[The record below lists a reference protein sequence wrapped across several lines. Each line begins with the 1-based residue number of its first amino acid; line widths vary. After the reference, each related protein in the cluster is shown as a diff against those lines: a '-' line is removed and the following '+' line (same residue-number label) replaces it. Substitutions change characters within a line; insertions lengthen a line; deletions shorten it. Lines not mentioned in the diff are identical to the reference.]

1 MFSARQQITAI
12 CSILFPCSPLS
23 DYLFVFAF
31 NSSHHFSTDQQVLTG
46 YRVGKVESMA
56 YDWTSKVL
64 FWTSSSYRVVSAYKV
79 TDGSRRDIVEGLKNP
94 RGIAVHPSAG

>member
-1 MFSARQQITAI
+1 M
-12 CSILFPCSPLS
+12 
-23 DYLFVFAF
+23 
-31 NSSHHFSTDQQVLTG
+31 
-46 YRVGKVESMA
+46 GKVESMA